1 MLPAMLHDF
10 LRANREEI
18 LERSRA
24 KLVGRKIPTPTP
36 AELKDGLPL
45 FLDQL
50 VEILRA
56 EEGDR
61 ASGHRS
67 VSLHAALHGGEL
79 LRMGLT
85 VGQVVHDYGSICQ
98 SVTELADERD
108 IDITADEFQ
117 TFNRCLD
124 DAIAQAVTS
133 YEQQR
138 DQGVGGGAP
147 GPTHLA
153 FLAHE
158 MRNLLN
164 TAMLTFDAVAKGRV
178 GLQGSTV
185 SLLGRTLRRMR
196 VLIDRTLAEARI
208 EAGVP
213 APERVRVAELLEEIE
228 VVATLEANDHNVQLS
243 VDLGPDDLGVEAD
256 RQILASVIANLVQNA
271 FKFTHPE
278 GHIKLRARMA
288 GERVLI
294 HVQDECGGLP
304 AGDIE
309 NLFRP
314 FEQLGADR
322 SGMGLGLSISRKGVR
337 ASGGEI
343 HVQDLPGSGC
353 IFTVDLPR
361 APAAGSSDIPTR
373 PSESSRSPKAGSM

>member
-1 MLPAMLHDF
+1 MLHDF

-18 LERSRA
+18 LARSRA

-56 EEGDR
+56 DQGDR
-61 ASGHRS
+61 TAGHRG
-67 VSLHAALHGGEL
+67 VALHAGLHGGEL

-108 IDITADEFQ
+108 IGITADEFQ
-117 TFNRCLD
+117 IFNRCLD

-138 DQGVGGGAP
+138 DQGAAGEGA
-147 GPTHLA
+147 GPKAHLA

-158 MRNLLN
+158 MRNLLA
-164 TAMLTFDAVAKGRV
+164 TATLTFDAVAKGRV
-178 GLQGSTV
+178 GLQGSTGA
-185 SLLGRTLRRMR
+185 LLGRTLRRMR

-228 VVATLEANDHNVQLS
+228 VVATLEANENNVQLS
-243 VDLGPDDLGVEAD
+243 VDYGPDDLGVEAD
-256 RQILASVIANLVQNA
+256 RQILASVIVNLVQNA
-271 FKFTHPE
+271 FKFTRPQ
-278 GHIKLRARMA
+278 GHIKLRARLA

-294 HVQDECGGLP
+294 DVQDECGGLP
-304 AGDIE
+304 PGHVED
-309 NLFRP
+309 LFRP
-314 FEQLGADR
+314 FEQRGADR
-322 SGMGLGLSISRKGVR
+322 SGVGLGLSISRKGVR

-343 HVQDLPGSGC
+343 NVQDLPGSGC
-353 IFTVDLPR
+353 VFTVDLPR
-361 APAAGSSDIPTR
+361 APAAGSSARMP
-373 PSESSRSPKAGSM
+373 A

>member
-1 MLPAMLHDF
+1 MLHEF

-18 LERSRA
+18 LSRSRA
-24 KLVGRKIPTPTP
+24 KLVGRKIPTPTR

-50 VEILRA
+50 VEILRSD
-56 EEGDR
+56 EGDR
-61 ASGHRS
+61 VSGHRRVS
-67 VSLHAALHGGEL
+67 VHAALHGGEL

-108 IDITADEFQ
+108 VDITADEFQ

-138 DQGVGGGAP
+138 DQRAGGDSAGGA
-147 GPTHLA
+147 HLA

-158 MRNLLN
+158 MRNLLS
-164 TAMLTFDAVAKGRV
+164 TATLTFDAVAKGRV
-178 GLQGSTV
+178 GLQGSTG

-196 VLIDRTLAEARI
+196 VLIDRTLAEVRI

-213 APERVRVAELLEEIE
+213 APERIRVAELLEEIE
-228 VVATLEANDHNVQLS
+228 VVATLEANDHNVRLS
-243 VDLGPDDLGVEAD
+243 VDFGPHDLGVTAD

-271 FKFTHPE
+271 FKFSRPN
-278 GHIKLRARMA
+278 GRIRLRARMA

-294 HVQDECGGLP
+294 DVQDECGGLP
-304 AGDIE
+304 PGNVED
-309 NLFRP
+309 LFRP
-314 FEQLGADR
+314 FEQRDVDR
-322 SGMGLGLSISRKGVR
+322 TGMGLGLSISRKGVR
-337 ASGGEI
+337 SSGGEI

-353 IFTVDLPR
+353 VFTVDLPS
-361 APAAGSSDIPTR
+361 APAADST
-373 PSESSRSPKAGSM
+373 ATA